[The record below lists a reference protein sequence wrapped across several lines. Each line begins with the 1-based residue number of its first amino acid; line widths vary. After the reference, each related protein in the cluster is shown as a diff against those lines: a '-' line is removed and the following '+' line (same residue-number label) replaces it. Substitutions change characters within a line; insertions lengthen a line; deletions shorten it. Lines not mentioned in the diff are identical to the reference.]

1 MTLSNTS
8 NVNASRTASTAST
21 ADHRQMV
28 TVLEQVHRLL
38 TGHMIPVTE
47 TLLAQ
52 QTQLLQHVEAALTQV
67 AATSGDDWKEAAP
80 GGHAFHLAPRLPSV
94 FTTAG
99 EKERRMTE
107 EPSSTVLLQ
116 EEDSKAKISK
126 PSRRSPDTVVDGT
139 DDVASA
145 PSSSRLASA
154 AASSSS
160 KKAAVSKILLR
171 ASTGAVLELD
181 CVSAFVGTD
190 DTQTIWLGSSSQK
203 KISDNDMVLEL
214 PHKAHQGKTR
224 LGVIQVKNAGMFV
237 RFMPFREGMVVVSD
251 AHSNNK
257 NIPARLNKWC
267 NAFGTKT
274 IQLDDDGLSVEI
286 QVVYQE

>member
-67 AATSGDDWKEAAP
+67 SNDLSIDSKKEAAP
-80 GGHAFHLAPRLPSV
+80 SSGGAFHLAPPRPSS
-94 FTTAG
+94 FAAG
-99 EKERRMTE
+99 ENETRRMTD
-107 EPSSTVLLQ
+107 PSAVLLP
-116 EEDSKAKISK
+116 EKDSSSKITK

-145 PSSSRLASA
+145 PSSSRLATV
-154 AASSSS
+154 SS

-181 CVSAFVGTD
+181 CVSAFVGT

-224 LGVIQVKNAGMFV
+224 LGVLQVKNAGMFV
-237 RFMPFREGMVVVSD
+237 RFMPFREGMVVVSSD
-251 AHSNNK
+251 SS

-267 NAFGTKT
+267 NAFSKT
-274 IQLDDDGLSVEI
+274 IQLDEDGLSVEI